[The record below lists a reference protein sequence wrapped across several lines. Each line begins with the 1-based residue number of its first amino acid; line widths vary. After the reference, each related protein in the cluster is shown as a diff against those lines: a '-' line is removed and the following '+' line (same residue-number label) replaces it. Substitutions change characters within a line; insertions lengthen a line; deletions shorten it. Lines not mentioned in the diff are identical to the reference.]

1 VFTVITLLI
10 PLLGFW
16 LSIALLLIDG
26 FAMPLERMKAE
37 HRAADC
43 IVQVSLLKDQAIA
56 QGSDQAKDCEK
67 ALDLTAAL
75 KLGKVL
81 SGKNIESARA
91 YSITSQT
98 PTACALEFA
107 LCVQP
112 ENRAEPIAL
121 NDYRRIRYENHR
133 CSLEAQRILMLS
145 SQQISEP
152 DSIAGSAGQDG
163 VLSPQVGLAPL
174 INCNQQGS
182 IEIATGDWHCIES
195 HNNSLRW
202 WGLASQLSSPCL
214 RSASQLSQGL
224 EFASPSIGR
233 MLKLRQTTSTST
245 PS

>member
-1 VFTVITLLI
+1 MITLLI

-43 IVQVSLLKDQAIA
+43 IVQVSLLKDKAIA
-56 QGSDQAKDCEK
+56 EGSDQAKDCEK
-67 ALDLTAAL
+67 SLDLTAAL

-81 SGKNIESARA
+81 SGKNIESVGA

-133 CSLEAQRILMLS
+133 CSLEAQRIFMLS

-152 DSIAGSAGQDG
+152 DSIAGNAGQDG
-163 VLSPQVGLAPL
+163 VSSPQVGLAPL
-174 INCNQQGS
+174 INCNQQGP

-195 HNNSLRW
+195 DNNSLRW
-202 WGLASQLSSPCL
+202 WGLCFSIIKPLFALS
-214 RSASQLSQGL
+214 
-224 EFASPSIGR
+224 FAAFARP
-233 MLKLRQTTSTST
+233 
-245 PS
+245 